1 MQTLYEVLST
11 VNRQELT
18 ELLIAEIFAGDI
30 YRERICNDVES
41 FYKTLEITQPE
52 RNELIL
58 FGFKQDGEVVVRV
71 VEMRKKDTGE
81 LIQIISQPIAE
92 YILSHGGSVDPLM
105 GRFLGMSVEMG
116 DLKPDDCLLFLVQ
129 VIAIAW
135 RDNFSDD
142 KKRIDSE
149 VEPFLQEWFAWARK
163 DELEKISS
171 YFSREY
177 LLNPD
182 REWYCSEQGHSRK
195 ITWLA
200 VED

>member
-1 MQTLYEVLST
+1 MQTLYELLST

-41 FYKTLEITQPE
+41 FYKMVETTQPVT
-52 RNELIL
+52 NDLIL
-58 FGFKQDGEVVVRV
+58 FGFKQEGELCVRV
-71 VEMRKKDTGE
+71 VEMLKNNMGE
-81 LIQIISQPIAE
+81 PIQIISQPIAE
-92 YILSHGGSVDPLM
+92 YILSPGGSVDHLM
-105 GRFLGMSVEMG
+105 GTLLGAPVEMG
-116 DLKPDDCLLFLVQ
+116 DLENNDLLCLVQ

-135 RDNFSDD
+135 RDDFSEDQ
-142 KKRIDSE
+142 KRIDSD

-163 DELEKISS
+163 DELKKIRS
-171 YFSREY
+171 YFTKEY
-177 LLNPD
+177 LINPD

-200 VED
+200 VEN

>member
-1 MQTLYEVLST
+1 MQTLYELLST

-41 FYKTLEITQPE
+41 FYKMVETTQPVT
-52 RNELIL
+52 NDLIL
-58 FGFKQDGEVVVRV
+58 FGFKQEGELCVRV
-71 VEMRKKDTGE
+71 VEMLKNNMGE
-81 LIQIISQPIAE
+81 PIQIISQPIAE
-92 YILSHGGSVDPLM
+92 YILSHGGSADPLM

-116 DLKPDDCLLFLVQ
+116 GLEADDYLLFLVQ
-129 VIAIAW
+129 VIAIIW
-135 RDNFSDD
+135 RDDFLDD
-142 KKRIDSE
+142 KKRIESD

-163 DELEKISS
+163 DELKKISS
-171 YFSREY
+171 YFGREY

-200 VED
+200 VEN